1 MGQSVFNIPA
11 RFSHVHG
18 LRSRALSASNQTVGD
33 LNSTLERSAVQ
44 RITIGLTKKLCW
56 EMRTGL
62 VPDQL
67 VPTRIPSALS
77 VLAMKTLDDVEHVDR
92 RLRQSGLS
100 WVENM
105 SVSMALSPSSLDV
118 GSIAN

>member
-1 MGQSVFNIPA
+1 MG
-11 RFSHVHG
+11 G
-18 LRSRALSASNQTVGD
+18 
-33 LNSTLERSAVQ
+33 LNSTREGSALQ

-56 EMRTGL
+56 EMRTRL

-67 VPTRIPSALS
+67 VPIRIPSALS
-77 VLAMKTLDDVEHVDR
+77 VLAMKILDDVEHVDR

-118 GSIAN
+118 DSLAN